1 MDTVRT
7 RFAPSPT
14 GYMHLGNLRSA
25 LYTYLY
31 AKANGGKFIL
41 RIEDTD
47 QSRYVPGAVD
57 VIYRTLKSIGMQWD
71 EGPDIGGDYGP
82 YVQSERKSLYL
93 PYAQELVKKGKAYY
107 CFCTEEELSARR
119 EAAAQ
124 RGETF
129 KYDKHCLHLSPEEVQ
144 RRLDAGEPY
153 VIRQNVPESG
163 EASFDDA
170 IYGHIAVDCSDLDD
184 MILIKADGMP
194 TYNFANVI
202 DDHTMGITHV
212 MRGNE
217 YLASTPKY
225 NLLYDAFG
233 WEKPTYIHMT
243 PIMRDAS
250 HKLSKRDGDAYFE
263 DYINK
268 GYLKEAIVNYV
279 ALLGWNPGDDRE
291 FFTMDELIGAFSVD
305 GMSKSPA
312 IFDVNK
318 LTWMNAEYIRRLTPE
333 AFTAQAMPYYEKAG
347 IDTSR
352 TDVLC
357 RILQPR
363 VETFAQIP
371 EIVDFLAKLPDY
383 DVELFT
389 NKKSKTNPEVARQV
403 LDMVIPLLESLPD
416 WEEATVHDALMNLAA
431 EKGLKN
437 GTLLWPV
444 RIALAGKQ
452 VTPGGAIEIALLLG
466 RAESLR
472 RLKAGREKLARPGPR
487 PPTTPSAPSSP
498 TWAWWR
504 CPISGWTCW
513 RRCTIPR
520 STPPPPS
527 SSWTSRA
534 WSAAP
539 AGARAWG
546 TSSSPTSG
554 RWTRWSTWSA
564 ASRTGTWSTWT
575 AASTRSGTRRP

>member
-1 MDTVRT
+1 MEVRT

-25 LYTYLY
+25 LYTYLF
-31 AKANGGKFIL
+31 AKANGGRFIL

-47 QSRYVPGAVD
+47 QARFVPGAVD

-82 YVQSERKSLYL
+82 YVQSERKNMYL
-93 PYAQELVKKGKAYY
+93 PYAEQLVKAGKAYY

-119 EAAAQ
+119 EEAAA

-129 KYDKHCLHLSPEEVQ
+129 KYDKHCLHLSEEEVQ
-144 RRLDAGEPY
+144 RRLAAGEPY
-153 VIRQNVPESG
+153 VIRQNVPEHG
-163 EASFDDA
+163 EASFDDVL
-170 IYGHIAVDCSDLDD
+170 YGHIAVDCADLDD

-217 YLASTPKY
+217 YLSSTPKY

-233 WEKPTYIHMT
+233 WEKPVYIHMT

-263 DYINK
+263 DYLAK

-279 ALLGWNPGDDRE
+279 ALLGWNPGDERE
-291 FFTMDELIGAFSVD
+291 FFTMDELIAAFSVN

-318 LTWMNAEYIRRLTPE
+318 LTWMNAEYVRRLTPE
-333 AFTAQAMPYYEKAG
+333 QFTEYALPYYEQAG
-347 IDTSR
+347 
-352 TDVLC
+352 VNAAHAELLA

-363 VETFAQIP
+363 TEIFTQIP
-371 EIVDFLAKLPDY
+371 QMLDFIAALPDY
-383 DVELFT
+383 DAELFT
-389 NKKSKTNPEVARQV
+389 NKKSKTNPEIAKHV
-403 LDMVIPLLESLPD
+403 LSIAIAALEALPA
-416 WEEATVHDALMNLAA
+416 WEEQPVHDTLLGLA
-431 EKGLKN
+431 EKEGMKN
-437 GTLLWPV
+437 GTMLWPV

-452 VTPGGAIEIALLLG
+452 VTPGGASEIAILLG
-466 RAESLR
+466 REESLR
-472 RLKAGREKLARPGPR
+472 RLRLGLEKLG
-487 PPTTPSAPSSP
+487 
-498 TWAWWR
+498 
-504 CPISGWTCW
+504 
-513 RRCTIPR
+513 
-520 STPPPPS
+520 
-527 SSWTSRA
+527 
-534 WSAAP
+534 
-539 AGARAWG
+539 
-546 TSSSPTSG
+546 
-554 RWTRWSTWSA
+554 
-564 ASRTGTWSTWT
+564 
-575 AASTRSGTRRP
+575 